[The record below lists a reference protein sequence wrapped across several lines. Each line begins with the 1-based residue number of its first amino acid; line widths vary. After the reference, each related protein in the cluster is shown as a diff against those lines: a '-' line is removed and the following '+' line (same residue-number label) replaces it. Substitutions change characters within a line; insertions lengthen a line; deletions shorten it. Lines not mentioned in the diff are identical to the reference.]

1 MCTFV
6 RFSAKMSQK
15 AMFLDIPDVNKLLNF
30 TAKFGNSKLLVYLCG
45 EVLRFI

>member
-1 MCTFV
+1 MYFCTLF
-6 RFSAKMSQK
+6 RKIEPK

-30 TAKFGNSKLLVYLCG
+30 TTRFGNSKLLVYLCG